1 MTTQDKFKALTRK
14 GEDTRIEYKTCTE
27 EVSESL
33 YESVCSFLN
42 HSGGQI
48 LVGVQNDGTIIGVNP
63 DKVEDMKANIVTCIN
78 NPEMFLPCPYF
89 TPRIMEVEG
98 KTVMLLDIPCGQYVY
113 RFKGRYWDRNNDSD
127 IDVTD
132 QPELLLS
139 IFERKNPHLFEE
151 RIVEG
156 LTMEQLDAKT
166 FQYCRNI
173 LATIKP
179 SHAWLQMTDEEI
191 LVSTHLAKR
200 DDGQLQ
206 LKYAALILF
215 GTEEAITELMPRYRF
230 EAVFHM
236 CTYAQ
241 YNDMSQFPNRYDDR
255 RTLRQNL
262 IQVYDQLGAFV
273 ERYLPDKFY
282 LPANTMQRQNLRW
295 DLFREI
301 VGNLCVHT
309 DFSSGFAC
317 FFHVFKDRVVT
328 KNPTR
333 LLPEIPEG
341 ELTIQQLSN
350 YTKNPL
356 LVRVFHELNWAEDL
370 GSGTRN
376 ILRYAPLY
384 YPDYKIE
391 INSGSQFLF
400 SITYQD
406 ENVPDSGQKSPT
418 EVKNVQDGDKMS
430 KKNVTETGKMSA
442 TDLKNDSSSGQMSAT
457 KTENVRNKDKMSA
470 TDIPELTEKELS
482 LKPFEREIVISKRN
496 RRKQAIMGIISL
508 DPHVGVEVMAEQLD
522 VNEKTIRRDLGE
534 LKRDG
539 VIERVGGN
547 YGGEWKILKKS
558 KRNSE

>member
-1 MTTQDKFKALTRK
+1 MKVIDKFIALTLE
-14 GEDTRIEYKTCTE
+14 GEGTQIEYKTCTE
-27 EVSESL
+27 EISESL

-42 HSGGQI
+42 HTGGQI
-48 LVGVQNDGTIIGVNP
+48 LVGVQNDGTVIGVNP
-63 DKVEDMKANIVTCIN
+63 DKAERLKADIINCIN
-78 NPEMFLPCPYF
+78 NPELFLPCPYF
-89 TPRIMEVEG
+89 TPRIMEMDD
-98 KTVMLLDIPCGQYVY
+98 KTVMQLDIPCGQYVY
-113 RFKGRYWDRNNDSD
+113 RFKGRYWDRNDDAD

-156 LTMEQLDAKT
+156 LTMEQLDVKT

-173 LATIKP
+173 LATIQP
-179 SHAWLQMTDEEI
+179 SHAWLQMTNEEM
-191 LVSTHLAKR
+191 LLSAHLAKQE
-200 DDGQLQ
+200 GSKLQ

-215 GTEEAITELMPRYRF
+215 GTEDAITEFMPRYRF

-241 YNDMSQFPNRYDDR
+241 YNDMSLFPSRYDDR
-255 RTLRQNL
+255 RTIRQNL
-262 IQVYDQLGAFV
+262 IQVYEQLGAFV

-301 VGNLCVHT
+301 VGNMCVHT
-309 DFSSGFAC
+309 DFSSGYAC

-333 LLPEIPEG
+333 LLSEIPEG

-384 YPDYKIE
+384 YPNYKIE

-406 ENVPDSGQKSPT
+406 ENVYG
-418 EVKNVQDGDKMS
+418 
-430 KKNVTETGKMSA
+430 NVTETGKMSP
-442 TDLKNDSSSGQMSAT
+442 TEGKNVPNEGQMSP
-457 KTENVRNKDKMSA
+457 TEPDNVPNKDKMSP
-470 TDIPELTEKELS
+470 TSIPELTDEELS
-482 LKPFEREIVISKRN
+482 LKPFERELVISKRK
-496 RRKQAIMGIISL
+496 RRQQAIVGMISI
-508 DPHVGVEVMAEQLD
+508 DSHVSVETMAEKLD
-522 VNEKTIRRDLGE
+522 VDKKTIKRDLKE
-534 LKRDG
+534 LKENL
-539 VIERVGGN
+539 VIERIGGTF
-547 YGGEWKILKKS
+547 GGEWKVLKK
-558 KRNSE
+558 KERVMK

>member
-1 MTTQDKFKALTRK
+1 MTAQDKFIALTRK

-27 EVSESL
+27 EISESL

-63 DKVEDMKANIVTCIN
+63 DKVEKLRTDIVNCIN
-78 NPEMFLPCPYF
+78 NPELFLPCPYF

-98 KTVMLLDIPCGQYVY
+98 KSVMQLDIPCGQYVY
-113 RFKGRYWDRNNDSD
+113 RFKGRYWDRNDDAD

-156 LTMEQLDAKT
+156 LTMEHLDAKT

-173 LATIKP
+173 LATIQP
-179 SHAWLQMTDEEI
+179 SHPWLQMTNEELLI
-191 LVSTHLAKR
+191 SAHLAKK
-200 DDGQLQ
+200 DGDKLQ

-215 GTEEAITELMPRYRF
+215 GTEDAITELMPRYRF

-241 YNDMSQFPNRYDDR
+241 FNDMTQFPSRYDDR
-255 RTLRQNL
+255 RTIRQNL

-273 ERYLPDKFY
+273 ERYLPDRFY

-309 DFSSGFAC
+309 DFSSGYAC

-384 YPDYKIE
+384 YLNYKIV
-391 INSGSQFLF
+391 INSGSQFIF

-406 ENVPDSGQKSPT
+406 D
-418 EVKNVQDGDKMS
+418 NVQDGDK
-430 KKNVTETGKMSA
+430 KIQENVTETGKMSPSS
-442 TDLKNDSSSGQMSAT
+442 DKNVTKNGKMSPSSS
-457 KTENVRNKDKMSA
+457 ENVTICEETPQTNV
-470 TDIPELTEKELS
+470 PELTDEELA
-482 LKPFEREIVISKRN
+482 LPLEPFERKNVKDKKK
-496 RRKQAIMGIISL
+496 RRKQAIVSLMNKDSHIS
-508 DPHVGVEVMAEQLD
+508 VEAISEKLD
-522 VNEKTIRRDLGE
+522 VHKRTILRDIE
-534 LKRDG
+534 DLKKNL
-539 VIERVGGN
+539 VIERIGGN
-547 YGGEWKILKKS
+547 YGEWKVLKK
-558 KRNSE
+558 KK

>member
-1 MTTQDKFKALTRK
+1 MQDKFIALTRK

-27 EVSESL
+27 EISESL

-48 LVGVQNDGTIIGVNP
+48 LVGVQNDGTITGVNP
-63 DKVEDMKANIVTCIN
+63 DKVEKLRTDIVNCIN
-78 NPEMFLPCPYF
+78 NPELFLPCPYF

-98 KTVMLLDIPCGQYVY
+98 KSVMQLDIPCGQYVY
-113 RFKGRYWDRNNDSD
+113 RFKGRYWDRNDDAD

-156 LTMEQLDAKT
+156 LTMEHLDAKT

-173 LATIKP
+173 LATIQP
-179 SHAWLQMTDEEI
+179 SHSWLQMTNEELLI
-191 LVSTHLAKR
+191 SAHLAKK
-200 DDGQLQ
+200 DSDKLQ

-215 GTEEAITELMPRYRF
+215 GTEDAITELMPRYRF

-241 YNDMSQFPNRYDDR
+241 YNDMTQFPSRYDDR
-255 RTLRQNL
+255 RTIRQNL
-262 IQVYDQLGAFV
+262 IRVYDQLGAFV

-309 DFSSGFAC
+309 DFSSGYAC

-384 YPDYKIE
+384 YPNYKIE
-391 INSGSQFLF
+391 INSGLQFIF

-406 ENVPDSGQKSPT
+406 V
-418 EVKNVQDGDKMS
+418 NVQDGDKS
-430 KKNVTETGKMSA
+430 VQENVTETGKMSPSSDENV
-442 TDLKNDSSSGQMSAT
+442 TKIGRMSPSSSEIVTICEEDPQT
-457 KTENVRNKDKMSA
+457 NVPDL
-470 TDIPELTEKELS
+470 TDEELALPLE
-482 LKPFEREIVISKRN
+482 PFERKNVKDKKKR
-496 RRKQAIMGIISL
+496 RRQAIVSLMNKDSHIS
-508 DPHVGVEVMAEQLD
+508 VEAISEKLD
-522 VNEKTIRRDLGE
+522 VHKRTILRDIE
-534 LKRDG
+534 DLKKKL
-539 VIERVGGN
+539 VIERIGGN
-547 YGGEWKILKKS
+547 YGEWRVLKK
-558 KRNSE
+558 KK

>member
-1 MTTQDKFKALTRK
+1 MTATEKFIALTRK
-14 GEDTRIEYKTCTE
+14 GEETRIEYKTCTE
-27 EVSESL
+27 EISESL

-48 LVGVQNDGTIIGVNP
+48 LVGVQNDGTIVGVNP
-63 DKVEDMKANIVTCIN
+63 DKVEQLRTDIVNCIN
-78 NPEMFLPCPYF
+78 NPELFLPCPYF
-89 TPRIMEVEG
+89 TPRIMEIKGMKV
-98 KTVMLLDIPCGQYVY
+98 LHIDIPCGQYVY
-113 RFKGRYWDRNNDSD
+113 RYKGRYWDRNDDAD

-156 LTMEQLDAKT
+156 LTMEQLDPKT

-173 LATIKP
+173 LTTIQP
-179 SHAWLQMTDEEI
+179 SHSWLQMTNEE
-191 LVSTHLAKR
+191 LLLSAHLAKK
-200 DDGQLQ
+200 DGNKLQ

-215 GTEEAITELMPRYRF
+215 GREEAITELMPRYRF

-241 YNDMSQFPNRYDDR
+241 YNDMSQFPSRYDDR
-255 RTLRQNL
+255 RTMRQNL

-309 DFSSGFAC
+309 DFSSGYAC

-384 YPDYKIE
+384 YPNYKIE
-391 INSGSQFLF
+391 INSSSQFIF

-406 ENVPDSGQKSPT
+406 DNVQDSDKNVQENVTDNGKMSPTETENGPETEKMSQTDTENVPDT
-418 EVKNVQDGDKMS
+418 EKMS
-430 KKNVTETGKMSA
+430 QTESENVPEFTSEELDLSLEPKELKSVKEKKNRRRQAIVSLMHK
-442 TDLKNDSSSGQMSAT
+442 DSHISMESIAEKLGVNERT
-457 KTENVRNKDKMSA
+457 IKR
-470 TDIPELTEKELS
+470 DIKEL
-482 LKPFEREIVISKRN
+482 RES
-496 RRKQAIMGIISL
+496 
-508 DPHVGVEVMAEQLD
+508 
-522 VNEKTIRRDLGE
+522 
-534 LKRDG
+534 G
-539 VIERVGGN
+539 VIERVGGD
-547 YGGEWKILKKS
+547 YGGEWKIVRNKK
-558 KRNSE
+558 

>member
-1 MTTQDKFKALTRK
+1 MTAQDKFIALTRK

-27 EVSESL
+27 EISESL

-63 DKVEDMKANIVTCIN
+63 DKVEKLRTDIVNCIN
-78 NPEMFLPCPYF
+78 NPELFLLCPYL

-98 KTVMLLDIPCGQYVY
+98 KSVMQLDIPCGQYVY
-113 RFKGRYWDRNNDSD
+113 RFKGRYWDRNDDAD

-156 LTMEQLDAKT
+156 LTMEHLDAKT

-173 LATIKP
+173 LATIQP
-179 SHAWLQMTDEEI
+179 SHPWLQMTNEELLI
-191 LVSTHLAKR
+191 SAHLAKK
-200 DDGQLQ
+200 DGDKLQ

-215 GTEEAITELMPRYRF
+215 GTEDAITELMPRYRF

-241 YNDMSQFPNRYDDR
+241 FNDMTQFPSRYDDR
-255 RTLRQNL
+255 RTIRQNL

-273 ERYLPDKFY
+273 ERYLPDRFY

-309 DFSSGFAC
+309 DFSSGYAC

-384 YPDYKIE
+384 YPNYKIV
-391 INSGSQFLF
+391 INSGSQFIF

-406 ENVPDSGQKSPT
+406 D
-418 EVKNVQDGDKMS
+418 NVQDGDK
-430 KKNVTETGKMSA
+430 KIQENVTETGKMSPSS
-442 TDLKNDSSSGQMSAT
+442 DKNVTKNGKMSPSSS
-457 KTENVRNKDKMSA
+457 ENVTICEETPQTNV
-470 TDIPELTEKELS
+470 PELTDEELA
-482 LKPFEREIVISKRN
+482 LPLEPFERKNVKDKKKR
-496 RRKQAIMGIISL
+496 RRQAIVSLMNKDSHIS
-508 DPHVGVEVMAEQLD
+508 VEAISEKLD
-522 VNEKTIRRDLGE
+522 VHKRTILRDIE
-534 LKRDG
+534 DLKKNL
-539 VIERVGGN
+539 VIERIGGN
-547 YGGEWKILKKS
+547 YGEWKVLKK
-558 KRNSE
+558 KK

>member
-1 MTTQDKFKALTRK
+1 MTTQDKFIALTRK

-27 EVSESL
+27 EISESL

-63 DKVEDMKANIVTCIN
+63 DKVEKLRTDIVNCIN
-78 NPEMFLPCPYF
+78 NPELFLPCPYF
-89 TPRIMEVEG
+89 TPRILEVEG
-98 KTVMLLDIPCGQYVY
+98 KSVMQLDIPCGQYVY
-113 RFKGRYWDRNNDSD
+113 RFKGRYWDRNDDAD

-156 LTMEQLDAKT
+156 LTMEHLDAKT

-173 LATIKP
+173 LATIQP
-179 SHAWLQMTDEEI
+179 SHSWLQMTNEELLI
-191 LVSTHLAKR
+191 SAHLAKK
-200 DDGQLQ
+200 DGDKLQ

-215 GTEEAITELMPRYRF
+215 GTEDSITELMPRYRF

-241 YNDMSQFPNRYDDR
+241 YNDMSQFPSRYDDR
-255 RTLRQNL
+255 RTIRQNL

-273 ERYLPDKFY
+273 ERYLPDRFY

-309 DFSSGFAC
+309 DFSSGYAC

-384 YPDYKIE
+384 YPNYKIE
-391 INSGSQFLF
+391 INSGSQFIF

-406 ENVPDSGQKSPT
+406 ENVQVGDK
-418 EVKNVQDGDKMS
+418 KVQD
-430 KKNVTETGKMSA
+430 NVTETGKMSPSSDENV
-442 TDLKNDSSSGQMSAT
+442 TKIGKMSPSSS
-457 KTENVRNKDKMSA
+457 ENVTICKETPQTNV
-470 TDIPELTEKELS
+470 PELTDEELA
-482 LKPFEREIVISKRN
+482 LPLEPFERKNVKDKKKR
-496 RRKQAIMGIISL
+496 RRQAIVSLMNKDSHIS
-508 DPHVGVEVMAEQLD
+508 VEAISEKLD
-522 VNEKTIRRDLGE
+522 VHKRTILRDIE
-534 LKRDG
+534 DLKKNL
-539 VIERVGGN
+539 VIERIGGN
-547 YGGEWKILKKS
+547 YGEWKVLKK
-558 KRNSE
+558 KK